1 MPSQVITA
9 HGAAVKA
16 LAWCPWLRRT
26 LASGGATGDQK
37 IRVWDARVEHEIGCI
52 DAAAPVCPH
61 ILSRCSHQKAER
73 RGAAR
78 SVQCKGM
85 STCTSHLRIPIPRVN
100 SSAVALAEPTS
111 SLYRPGHDDVDSTA
125 ELFAA
130 LCSLRSPQLQN
141 DLCLALTQLTSTSD
155 QHMLNCQL

>member
-1 MPSQVITA
+1 MHVPTSRARCRKFEVPSQVITA

-73 RGAAR
+73 LGAAR
-78 SVQCKGM
+78 RVQYKSM
-85 STCTSHLRIPIPRVN
+85 SMCTSHLRIPFPRVH
-100 SSAVALAEPTS
+100 SGAVALAEPTS
-111 SLYRPGHDDVDSTA
+111 SLYRPGQDDVDCR
-125 ELFAA
+125 A
-130 LCSLRSPQLQN
+130 LCSSLLS
-141 DLCLALTQLTSTSD
+141 S
-155 QHMLNCQL
+155 